1 MGSGMGTHQRQIC
14 PPVDGVRKGVS
25 GMSLSKIMKQ
35 DMRPLSSRQVSP
47 EEVGDDSRLRGP
59 WEQRLGAAPQGAG
72 SPAQGVMAQLR
83 GWVQKERVI
92 QRFHE
97 RTGRSI

>member
-1 MGSGMGTHQRQIC
+1 M
-14 PPVDGVRKGVS
+14 
-25 GMSLSKIMKQ
+25 
-35 DMRPLSSRQVSP
+35 SP

>member
-1 MGSGMGTHQRQIC
+1 M
-14 PPVDGVRKGVS
+14 
-25 GMSLSKIMKQ
+25 
-35 DMRPLSSRQVSP
+35 SP

-92 QRFHE
+92 QQFHE
-97 RTGRSI
+97 RT